1 MQHIHSLKGA
11 ATWREIMGF
20 GRLWDRLRDWEKKTQ
35 DKYSHDIDDPDERQ
49 KSRFYTRWI
58 DHEILRIHWHNFA
71 EIAPGAYRANH
82 PTHERFDDYA
92 KMGIKTILN
101 LRGANRNSHYKFE
114 AETCAKLGLELIDI
128 PLSARNAPT
137 KERLLEVIDLLPR
150 LNRPFLMH
158 CKSGADRT
166 GLVAA
171 LYLMVVEGRGVEQA
185 KKQLSLRFLH
195 LSFTSTGILDYIL
208 WRYQERQDQNIIS
221 FRDWVE
227 TEYEATDMSAGFAKT
242 VLRDRIKH

>member
-1 MQHIHSLKGA
+1 
-11 ATWREIMGF
+11 
-20 GRLWDRLRDWEKKTQ
+20 
-35 DKYSHDIDDPDERQ
+35 
-49 KSRFYTRWI
+49 
-58 DHEILRIHWHNFA
+58 
-71 EIAPGAYRANH
+71 
-82 PTHERFDDYA
+82 
-92 KMGIKTILN
+92 MGIKTILN

-208 WRYQERQDQNIIS
+208 WRYQKRQDQNIIL

-227 TEYEATDMSAGFAKT
+227 TEYEATDMTAGFAKT